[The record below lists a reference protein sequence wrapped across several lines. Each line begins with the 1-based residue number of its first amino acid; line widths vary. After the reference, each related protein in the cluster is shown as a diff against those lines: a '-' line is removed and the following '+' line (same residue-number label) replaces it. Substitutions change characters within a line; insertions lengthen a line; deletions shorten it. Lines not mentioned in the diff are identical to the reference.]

1 MSDSAPRPSTDE
13 EWEDLL
19 RQWRTRPNAQPQ
31 PFFYSRVRARL
42 VGEAA
47 GARPPLRT
55 WLRWPS
61 YAALLG
67 IVLLLSGDGAALR
80 SAEPVSPYQLDSG
93 GSPPERPAAN

>member
-1 MSDSAPRPSTDE
+1 MSDPATRSSADE
-13 EWEDLL
+13 ELEDLL
-19 RQWRTRPNAQPQ
+19 RQWRNMQDAQPQ

-42 VGEAA
+42 VGEAT
-47 GARPPLRT
+47 GERQPLRT

-80 SAEPVSPYQLDSG
+80 SAEPVIHYQLDG
-93 GSPPERPAAN
+93 GPPAPLPARR